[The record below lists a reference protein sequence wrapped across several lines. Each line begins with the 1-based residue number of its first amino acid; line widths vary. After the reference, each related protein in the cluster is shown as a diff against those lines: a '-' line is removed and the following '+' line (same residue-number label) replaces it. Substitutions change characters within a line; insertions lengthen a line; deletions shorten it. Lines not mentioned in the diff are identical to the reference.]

1 MKDIL
6 EIAAAVLAVF
16 GAYQLLGMLK
26 LRLGFPPGTRRRLRA
41 AVYLNSDAGNLPA
54 LDAYV
59 KYLRREGKISEGRLI
74 ILANSDIIKNIPDL
88 SKDKYEVV
96 IINQPE
102 VKTDDAF

>member
-26 LRLGFPPGTRRRLRA
+26 LHMRFPPGTRRRLRA
-41 AVYLNSDAGNLPA
+41 AVYLNSDGADLPA

-59 KYLRREGKISEGRLI
+59 KYLRREGKISDGRLI
-74 ILANSDIIKNIPDL
+74 ILANSDIIKDIPDL
-88 SKDKYEVV
+88 SEDKFEVV

-102 VKTDDAF
+102 VKTDDAI